1 MDDFQEVVR
10 EIQGFLASQIMW
22 LMVAASI
29 LNMISGNIGW
39 VNTSI
44 KKIEFEVSVQIQE
57 KFIECG
63 NNNVSW
69 GFL

>member
-1 MDDFQEVVR
+1 MDDFQEIVR

-22 LMVAASI
+22 LMVVASI
-29 LNMISGNIGW
+29 LNMTSGNTGW

-57 KFIECG
+57 KFTECG
-63 NNNVSW
+63 KNNLSW
-69 GFL
+69 RFL

>member
-44 KKIEFEVSVQIQE
+44 KKIELEVSVQIQE